1 MILKWNRGIIS
12 LFFLCINLPIHAV
25 GELGGVWVDTLNFS
39 HSIGLKSGIR
49 GNIKS
54 VEGKN
59 YDVDE
64 IHVELEKEAK
74 KVAKATGT
82 SHNVVVAGF
91 SLIMKIADDRYE
103 FIYVPLKETNST
115 MAFVSGAVGR
125 SYSQQG
131 TTFIGASDSFVP
143 QKLLENFGQR
153 IGDFGGSFR
162 PLNHDSIARYY
173 EEWIKAQS
181 EALTESKASVVQLAT
196 EPHESIY
203 SFYKAIEN
211 AIDLKINEANKG
223 FGSAIDSEQFLLH
236 YFDKPEKGLGG
247 TETTNLAIK
256 HNALLGKYKTEKL
269 KSLRAKFSKEASST
283 ENIEKIRE
291 SMDRFQQELDQFERM
306 EEIGCILHLHSTNE
320 ICCCC
325 GYSFA
330 QELRHG
336 NLSKIKESMK
346 IYNGSQSSIEP
357 FFSILVSASQLV
369 PDVKD
374 NRPGIGI
381 DSRLADL
388 QDGLVPIEFSISE
401 GVFLQKLLNSG
412 SGSASS
418 PSSSSSTSSS
428 SGSTGGR

>member
-1 MILKWNRGIIS
+1 MILKWGWGVVF
-12 LFFLCINLPIHAV
+12 LFFSLCINLPIHAV

-39 HSIGLKSGIR
+39 HSIGLKSGVR
-49 GNIKS
+49 GNVKS

-64 IHVELEKEAK
+64 IHADLEKEAK
-74 KVAKATGT
+74 KRTETTGV

-103 FIYVPLKETNST
+103 SIYVPLKETNST

-125 SYSQQG
+125 NYSQQG
-131 TTFIGASDSFVP
+131 TTFIGASDHFVP
-143 QKLLENFGQR
+143 QKLLENFRRR

-162 PLNHDSIARYY
+162 PLNHGFIEGYH
-173 EEWIKAQS
+173 EEWMKAQDD
-181 EALTESKASVVQLAT
+181 ALTESKASIAQLAT

-203 SFYKAIEN
+203 SFHKAIES

-247 TETTNLAIK
+247 TETTNLANK
-256 HNALLGKYKTEKL
+256 HSNLLGKYKTEKL
-269 KSLRAKFSKEASST
+269 KSLRARFSKEASST

-291 SMDRFQQELDQFERM
+291 SMAKFQQELDQFERM
-306 EEIGCILHLHSTNE
+306 EEIGCILHLHSINE

-325 GYSFA
+325 SYSLA

-346 IYNGSQSSIEP
+346 IHNGSQSSIEP

-374 NRPGIGI
+374 NRPGIGM
-381 DSRLADL
+381 DSRFTYLE
-388 QDGLVPIEFSISE
+388 DGLVPIEFSINE
-401 GVFLQKLLNSG
+401 GVFLQKLLNRVL
-412 SGSASS
+412 SS
-418 PSSSSSTSSS
+418 PSSSSSS
-428 SGSTGGR
+428 

>member
-1 MILKWNRGIIS
+1 MILKWS
-12 LFFLCINLPIHAV
+12 WSVVFLFFSLCINLPIYAV
-25 GELGGVWVDTLNFS
+25 GELGGYWVETLNFS
-39 HSIGLKSGIR
+39 HRIGLKSGAR
-49 GNIKS
+49 GNVKS
-54 VEGKN
+54 IEGKD

-64 IHVELEKEAK
+64 IHADLEKEAK
-74 KVAKATGT
+74 KRTETTGV

-103 FIYVPLKETNST
+103 SIYVPLKETNST
-115 MAFVSGAVGR
+115 LAFVSGAVGR
-125 SYSQQG
+125 NYSQQG
-131 TTFIGASDSFVP
+131 TTFIGASDHFVP
-143 QKLLENFGQR
+143 QKLLENFRRR
-153 IGDFGGSFR
+153 IEDFGGSFR
-162 PLNHDSIARYY
+162 PLNHGFIAGYH
-173 EEWIKAQS
+173 EEWMKAQDD
-181 EALTESKASVVQLAT
+181 ALTESKASIAQLAT

-203 SFYKAIEN
+203 SFHKAIES

-236 YFDKPEKGLGG
+236 YFDKPEKGLES

-269 KSLRAKFSKEASST
+269 KSLRARFSKEASST
-283 ENIEKIRE
+283 EDIEKIRE
-291 SMDRFQQELDQFERM
+291 SIAKFQQELDQFERM
-306 EEIGCILHLHSTNE
+306 EEIGCILHLHSINE

-325 GYSFA
+325 SYSFA

-374 NRPGIGI
+374 NRPGIGM
-381 DSRLADL
+381 DSRFTYLE
-388 QDGLVPIEFSISE
+388 DGLVPIEFSINE
-401 GVFLQKLLNSG
+401 GVFLQKLLNKVSD
-412 SGSASS
+412 SS
-418 PSSSSSTSSS
+418 PSSSSS
-428 SGSTGGR
+428 